1 MTKDEKLRKI
11 IRDDVSAGFFH
22 ELKNQ
27 LFQNSRYIRALNAHP
42 DFWPQVIEEMVE
54 LQLPY
59 YKTVSDTAIDKAFD
73 FFTSEAGKEWFK
85 LSGQYTLKL
94 NELIP
99 PFVDDLVKR
108 LKAMN

>member
-27 LFQNSRYIRALNAHP
+27 LFRQAKYIRVLNSHP
-42 DFWPQVIEEMVE
+42 EFWPQVIDEMVE

-59 YKTVSDTAIDKAFD
+59 YRTVSEAAVDKAFD
-73 FFTSEAGKEWFK
+73 FFTSDAGKEWIK

-99 PFVDDLVKR
+99 PFVDDLVRR
-108 LKAMN
+108 LNNLN